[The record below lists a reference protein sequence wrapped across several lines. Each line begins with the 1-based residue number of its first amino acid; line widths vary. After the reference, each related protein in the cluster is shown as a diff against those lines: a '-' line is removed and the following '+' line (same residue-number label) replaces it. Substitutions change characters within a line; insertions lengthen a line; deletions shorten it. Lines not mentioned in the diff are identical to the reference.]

1 MWHMSHWVFFHFQS
15 AIIAKNVICTCR
27 KVFLDFSAL
36 DDATLMD
43 TIARSFG
50 KQPSEP
56 TLNAALSSLYDRY
69 GRLVF
74 SVAFHLVGDRE
85 TAEEITQDVFVRAC
99 DGAQGYRSQLS
110 KVSTWLVSVTRHRAI
125 DELRRRS
132 VRPEQ
137 NRVDWL
143 EEDGKKTNIGIPA
156 VEGLENQIESSIQQ
170 QVIHQMVTNL
180 PADQRQ
186 VLSLAYFKGL
196 SHSQIANTLGEPL
209 GTVKSRIRLAMQKL
223 HETFLEKG
231 MIEPS

>member
-1 MWHMSHWVFFHFQS
+1 M
-15 AIIAKNVICTCR
+15 
-27 KVFLDFSAL
+27 DFSSLEDAAVMEMIAL
-36 DDATLMD
+36 
-43 TIARSFG
+43 SFG
-50 KQPSEP
+50 KSTSES
-56 TLNAALSSLYDRY
+56 TLNEAISTLYNRY

-99 DGAQGYRSQLS
+99 EGAQSYRSQLS
-110 KVSTWLVSVTRHRAI
+110 KVSTWLVSIARHRAI

-132 VRPEQ
+132 VRPER

-143 EEDGKKTNIGIPA
+143 EEEGKETNIGIPA
-156 VEGLENQIESSIQQ
+156 VEGLENQIERSIEQ
-170 QVIHQMVTNL
+170 QVIRQMVTDL
-180 PADQRQ
+180 PVDQRL

-223 HETFLEKG
+223 HDTFLEMG